1 MLFWSHSAII
11 INCWNENLKTLRF
24 FRKKKKAPT
33 YYLRFLVPH
42 SILLRRKKSN
52 HVPISVK
59 RVTDISTLYLK
70 IISFRRFVGFGCW
83 LPSNCEV
90 PEQMLWKSPKRVKL
104 CHPNLC
110 EFLCLPFFILS
121 TKPQGEAGIISTWHL
136 LHFHILEE
144 TRGRQISPSSSFFL
158 SMGAPQ
164 KFLLSLAYQVECS
177 LLFL

>member
-24 FRKKKKAPT
+24 FRKKKKKAPT

-110 EFLCLPFFILS
+110 EFLCLPFS
-121 TKPQGEAGIISTWHL
+121 SSQPNH
-136 LHFHILEE
+136 
-144 TRGRQISPSSSFFL
+144 RGRQGLSLPGTFYIFTYWKRPEVDKFHPPLPSSSPWVLPRNFFCC
-158 SMGAPQ
+158 P
-164 KFLLSLAYQVECS
+164 LLTR
-177 LLFL
+177 